1 MGWTE
6 LIKDDNIIVGVVG
19 DAGWDL
25 AHEYIEKMCD
35 LYIKEF
41 GRAVNKSELLSSVEF
56 VCTGESK

>member
-25 AHEYIEKMCD
+25 AQEYVDKMCD
-35 LYIKEF
+35 LYIKKF

-56 VCTGESK
+56 VCTGENK